1 MGNSLHPVLSAGR
14 ALRRSTMREILTN
27 IKKPELVTKRRH
39 QIMRTAM
46 ELFRKNGYHATT
58 MREICAK
65 SRVNMGSFYDYFG
78 GKEDIL
84 VFIYKEMMYETGSFD
99 GLIDR
104 DVLGWDDLEPFLRII
119 LLESWNKNKKSIQL
133 MYRET
138 IALDKNTLRAV
149 MGIESDFVKWIA
161 EKLRRGVGCPKV
173 TRELEII
180 ANSVAYFNSFIPLR
194 GWNMHHIDQKK
205 ILDSLVGMFMA
216 RLGQLRKPPAG
227 SEI

>member
-1 MGNSLHPVLSAGR
+1 
-14 ALRRSTMREILTN
+14 MREILTN
-27 IKKPELVTKRRH
+27 IKKPELVARRRH

-58 MREICAK
+58 MRQICAK

-84 VFIYKEMMYETGSFD
+84 VYIYKEMMYEAGSFD

-104 DVLGWDDLEPFLRII
+104 DVFGWDDLEPFLRTIF
-119 LLESWNKNKKSIQL
+119 LESWNKNKNSIQL

-149 MGIESDFVKWIA
+149 MKIESDFVKWVA
-161 EKLRRGVGCPKV
+161 EKLRKGLGRPAV
-173 TRELEII
+173 TRELEIL
-180 ANSVAYFNSFIPLR
+180 ANSIVYLNSFIPLR
-194 GWNMHHIDQKK
+194 GWNMQHIDQKK
-205 ILDSLVGMFMA
+205 ILDSLVGMFMTKLEKLRTRPA
-216 RLGQLRKPPAG
+216 RCE
-227 SEI
+227 SD

>member
-1 MGNSLHPVLSAGR
+1 
-14 ALRRSTMREILTN
+14 MREILTN
-27 IKKPELVTKRRH
+27 IKTPELVAKRRR
-39 QIMRTAM
+39 QILRTAM

-78 GKEDIL
+78 SKEDIL
-84 VFIYKEMMYETGSFD
+84 VYIYKEMMYEAGSFD

-104 DVLGWDDLEPFLRII
+104 DVSGWEDLEPFLRSV

-138 IALDKNTLRAV
+138 IALDKSTLRSV
-149 MGIESDFVKWIA
+149 MKIESDFVKWVA
-161 EKLRRGVGCPKV
+161 EKLRRAVGCPKV

-180 ANSVAYFNSFIPLR
+180 ANSIVYFNSFIPLR

-205 ILDSLVGMFMA
+205 ILDSLVGMFMDK
-216 RLGQLRKPPAG
+216 LEQLRKHPAG
-227 SEI
+227 LET

>member
-1 MGNSLHPVLSAGR
+1 
-14 ALRRSTMREILTN
+14 MREILTN

-46 ELFRKNGYHATT
+46 ELFRKNGFHATT

-78 GKEDIL
+78 SKEDIL
-84 VFIYKEMMYETGSFD
+84 VYIYKEMMYESSSFD
-99 GLIDR
+99 GLVPR
-104 DVLGWDDLEPFLRII
+104 DVTGWSDLEPFLRAI
-119 LLESWNKNKKSIQL
+119 LVESWNKNKKSIQL

-138 IALDKNTLRAV
+138 IALDKNTVREV
-149 MGIESDFVKWIA
+149 MRIESEFVQWIA
-161 EKLRRGVGCPKV
+161 EKLRRAVGLPRI
-173 TRELEII
+173 TRELEIL
-180 ANSVAYFNSFIPLR
+180 ANSIVYLNSFIPLR

-216 RLGQLRKPPAG
+216 RLKKLRPSAAK
-227 SEI
+227 